1 MEKTEVCFIRLYP
14 DNPEDAIII
23 TGLGKRKRKGEKSRV
38 IKDILYAYFSSEK
51 SVSPGVKSIKK
62 SDPRDYAA
70 ATSHKTIIEPSP
82 MLHAEI
88 PALSENDKEALKRNL
103 DELSDMF
110 M

>member
-1 MEKTEVCFIRLYP
+1 MVKQTL
-14 DNPEDAIII
+14 II

-38 IKDILYAYFSSEK
+38 IKDILYAYFSGDK
-51 SVSPGVKSIKK
+51 SVRLEMKSIKK
-62 SDPRDYAA
+62 SDLRDYAA
-70 ATSHKTIIEPSP
+70 ATSHKTIIEPAP

-88 PALSENDKEALKRNL
+88 PALSDNDKEALKRNL